1 MRTSRQIVFKIQK
14 EVNRALVEGAP
25 NPYLEDETIDRLLQA
40 AESRGM
46 NAARLKRRHVVLN
59 PVFGL
64 GGVYPTLVPRDDG
77 WEWVD
82 DEKDAGDLT
91 DRVDKHR
98 LASNSAAQVVT
109 KFFITISRRAG
120 FRRLHLVGCFV
131 KPDRCCEVLYTN
143 EVTLEDFDSVCRTCK
158 RKMLAEGGKELQAES
173 SSTASSSSTDTSGPE

>member
-1 MRTSRQIVFKIQK
+1 MGMVSSEEYVRTSRQIVFKIQK

-64 GGVYPTLVPRDDG
+64 GGVYPTLVPRDDR

-98 LASNSAAQVVT
+98 LASNT
-109 KFFITISRRAG
+109 
-120 FRRLHLVGCFV
+120 GC
-131 KPDRCCEVLYTN
+131 D
-143 EVTLEDFDSVCRTCK
+143 
-158 RKMLAEGGKELQAES
+158 
-173 SSTASSSSTDTSGPE
+173 